1 MRVLFIL
8 FMSVALAFGGV
19 AFAQPEGQ
27 GKEEAPKKE
36 EAQKGGAAQ
45 RPALVT
51 VVEITEGAVQ
61 PMSEFVGTVFYP
73 RVSRVAPEVSGKAK
87 EVRFEEGQRVR
98 KGQALVVLDSE
109 ILDANIAS
117 TEASHERVLVQ
128 LEKAR
133 KDFSRIEALYRDE
146 SVSES
151 LYDEYFFNVKGLE
164 KQAESLAADLK
175 RLRLE
180 KDKTTI
186 AAPFDGAVLEKLV
199 EKGQWVS
206 PSGEVAVL
214 ASDGEMDVIVD
225 VPERI
230 LGFLSKGQKVTVRA
244 GGRELK
250 GGIWAFIPK
259 GDVATRTFPVKI
271 RVSNPGDSL
280 KEGME
285 ARALLP
291 SAGRIEGLMA
301 PRNAVIKK
309 FGMDVVFA
317 IQDSTAR
324 MVPVEVTGYDG
335 MMVGLS
341 GPGLQPGTRVAMEG
355 NERVMDGQ
363 PVQIVGGNGADEP
376 R

>member
-1 MRVLFIL
+1 MRALLIS
-8 FMSVALAFGGV
+8 FMIVALMLGV
-19 AFAQPEGQ
+19 AFAQPEGAKPEDRDQ
-27 GKEEAPKKE
+27 EKAPK
-36 EAQKGGAAQ
+36 EAAGQ

-51 VVEITEGAVQ
+51 VAEITEGEVQ
-61 PMSEFVGTVFYP
+61 PMAEFVGTVFYP
-73 RVSRVAPEVSGKAK
+73 RVSKVAPEVSGKAQA
-87 EVRFEEGQRVR
+87 VRFEEGQRVKR
-98 KGQALVVLDSE
+98 GQALVVLDSE
-109 ILDANIAS
+109 ILDANIAA
-117 TEASHERVLVQ
+117 TEASHEQLLVR

-133 KDFSRIEALYRDE
+133 KDFKRIEALYRDE

-151 LYDEYFFNVKGLE
+151 LYDEHFFNVRSLE
-164 KQAESLAADLK
+164 KQAESLGAELR
-175 RLRLE
+175 RLRIE
-180 KDKTTI
+180 KQKTTI

-206 PSGEVAVL
+206 PAGEVAVV
-214 ASDGEMDVIVD
+214 ASDGEMDVMVE

-230 LGFLSKGQKVTVRA
+230 LGFLDKGRKVAVRA
-244 GGRELK
+244 GGLELE

-271 RVSNPGDSL
+271 RVGNPGGNL

-285 ARALLP
+285 ARAMLP
-291 SAGRIEGLMA
+291 ASEKIKGLMA

-317 IQDSTAR
+317 IEGSKAR
-324 MVPVEVTGYDG
+324 MVPVQVTGYHG
-335 MMVGLS
+335 MMVGLA

-363 PVQIVGGNGADEP
+363 PVQIVGGKGADEP